1 MFQTDTAYTSQLESK
16 LRALTLSPS
25 AAHWVA
31 KALHPVAG
39 ATVQMPDAVQVSTL
53 VPEYKTNTVIGAP
66 PGLGA
71 GLNWDC
77 CIILPPSDRVAA
89 YISSGAS
96 GIDFRNTVGLQS
108 QTIVHT
114 GRSQTTS
121 GLITGPIVTN
131 ATGVWGGLVS
141 LEQAQS
147 TEDPAVWRTVNRSG
161 TVYATGSDLYNQGTV
176 YAAQYARP
184 VFPQPL
190 GVAVNPGAG
199 NFVAYNVDHVELPLN
214 EVDMAVM
221 TPNLYTAP
229 ARDGVYTVHRLTG
242 PAQEFVPKR
251 SSNAYE
257 WPGGTQTVL
266 NTTRPTRYA
275 SDTLTLIRFLQ
286 NFGQVVSPII
296 PENLEGS
303 SGFDGRTSWGVI
315 IVRGM
320 HPQMSLTL
328 KTVCGLEIVPGVTA
342 PSRQFVKPPCKF
354 EPTAIAA
361 YYAIASEVSD
371 CMAAKHN
378 FLGTLLPIL
387 SQVASRV
394 LPFLAPMA
402 GDLLRGVAGRL
413 TGSSESA
420 PAPAQAAPR
429 PRRSVSVSSR
439 VSRASTA
446 RSRGSVKR
454 VKIAKGKKKRSR

>member
-16 LRALTLSPS
+16 LRSLTLSPS

-77 CIILPPSDRVAA
+77 CIVLPPSDRVAA

-96 GIDFRNTVGLQS
+96 GIDFRSTVGLQS
-108 QTIVHT
+108 QTITHT
-114 GRSQTTS
+114 GYSLSTGGLMSGPLYENTT
-121 GLITGPIVTN
+121 GI
-131 ATGVWGGLVS
+131 WGGFAHV
-141 LEQAQS
+141 EQAQS

-199 NFVAYNVDHVELPLN
+199 NYAVYNVDHVELPLS

-221 TPNLYTAP
+221 TPSLYTAP

-242 PAQEFVPKR
+242 PAQEFVAKR
-251 SSNAYE
+251 ASSGYE
-257 WPGGTQTVL
+257 WPGGTQTMI
-266 NTTRPTRYA
+266 NYTRPTRSS
-275 SDTLTLIRFLQ
+275 SDTLTLVRFLQ
-286 NFGQVVSPII
+286 NFGQTVSPII
-296 PENLEGS
+296 PESLEGS
-303 SGFDGRTSWGVI
+303 SGFDSRTSWGVV

-328 KTVCGLEIVPGVTA
+328 KTVCGLEIVPGVSA
-342 PSRQFVKPPCKF
+342 PSRQFVKPPCKY

-413 TGSSESA
+413 GAPQEAPQRDQPVVRQRRAPSVASRVTRASSV
-420 PAPAQAAPR
+420 R
-429 PRRSVSVSSR
+429 SR
-439 VSRASTA
+439 VSA
-446 RSRGSVKR
+446 RR
-454 VKIAKGKKKRSR
+454 VKIAKKKKRSR